1 MRKDRLE
8 GTLSTPSFRRPI
20 TREPIDNTQARYDNI
35 IESDTNRKSVKV
47 LFMIR
52 TFLRMTL

>member
-20 TREPIDNTQARYDNI
+20 TRETIDNAQARYDNI

-47 LFMIR
+47 L
-52 TFLRMTL
+52 

>member
-20 TREPIDNTQARYDNI
+20 TRETIDNAQARYDNI
-35 IESDTNRKSVKV
+35 IESDTNLQKCHDTYVYV
-47 LFMIR
+47 
-52 TFLRMTL
+52 